1 MPDFNQIFSEAANG
15 FSISALTVT
24 SVLRVVF
31 ILVMGVTIIRILSSI
46 VARALD
52 HSPAMG
58 AIKGYINSVVKVG
71 LWFVLVLMVADAIGI
86 PTTSLIALMSVAGVA
101 VSLALQNTLA
111 NLAGG
116 IMLLVTKP
124 IEVGDFVEADGV
136 SGTVQAIGLAYSTLI
151 TGDNKQIFIPNS
163 QISAAQII
171 NYTRLGK
178 RRLDLTFSAS
188 YDASTQAVKTAI
200 GEVLEQFPQI
210 HQDPAPMVRL
220 SNYGASSIDY
230 LVRVW
235 VDSGD
240 YWDVHFG
247 IMEGVRESFD
257 KHGIEMTYDH
267 LNVHVLEK

>member
-1 MPDFNQIFSEAANG
+1 MPDFNQIFTEAAGG
-15 FSISALTVT
+15 FSISALTIT
-24 SVLRVVF
+24 SVIRVVF
-31 ILVMGVTIIRILSSI
+31 II
-46 VARALD
+46 VFGAAAVRMICGIVSRALD

-71 LWFVLVLMVADAIGI
+71 LWFLLVLMVADAMGI
-86 PTTSLIALMSVAGVA
+86 PTTSLIALMSVVGVA

-124 IEVGDFVEADGV
+124 IEVDDLVEVDGV
-136 SGTVQAIGLAYSTLI
+136 SGTVKAVGLSYSTLI

-163 QISAAQII
+163 QISATRIV

-178 RRLDLTFSAS
+178 RRLELTFSAS
-188 YDASTQAVKTAI
+188 YDASTQSVKRAI

-210 HQDPAPMVRL
+210 HQEPAPVIWL
-220 SNYGASSIDY
+220 SNYGASSITY

-235 VDSGD
+235 VDNGD

-247 IMEGVRESFD
+247 VMEGVRESFH

-267 LNVHVLEK
+267 LNVHVVEK

>member
-1 MPDFNQIFSEAANG
+1 MPDFNQIFSEAAGG

-24 SVLRVVF
+24 SVIRVIFIVVF
-31 ILVMGVTIIRILSSI
+31 GAAAIRMICGI

-71 LWFVLVLMVADAIGI
+71 LWFVLVLMVADAMGI
-86 PTTSLIALMSVAGVA
+86 PTTSLIALMSVVGVA

-124 IEVGDFVEADGV
+124 IEVGDTVEVDGV
-136 SGTVQAIGLAYSTLI
+136 SGTVQAVGLSYSTLI

-163 QISAAQII
+163 QISATRII

-178 RRLDLTFSAS
+178 RRLELTFSAS
-188 YDASTQAVKTAI
+188 YDAPTQTVKAAI

-210 HQDPAPMVRL
+210 HKDPAPVIWL
-220 SNYGASSIDY
+220 SSYGASSINY

-240 YWDVHFG
+240 YWDVNFG
-247 IMEGVRESFD
+247 VLEGVREAFD

-267 LNVHVLEK
+267 LNVHVVEK